1 MDILQFEPRFSETVG
16 RLIYETDRQL
26 FDLFFKNP
34 ENILEKLLR
43 MGVCW
48 DPERIILAFSEEEV
62 LGVLAYDLEGSESGV
77 IDLFRNLGP
86 VDALRVMMMDLIDSM
101 STQRV
106 EDGDLYIAS
115 LAVAPEARG
124 QGVGFRL
131 LQEAQMIAEDRG
143 LDRLTLDVSPANTPA
158 LNLYSKFGFR
168 FTGKKEIKILKR
180 GFYQMELPLH

>member
-1 MDILQFEPRFSETVG
+1 MDIVQFEPRFSETVG

-34 ENILEKLLR
+34 EGTLEKLLR
-43 MGVCW
+43 NGVCW
-48 DPERIILAFSEEEV
+48 DPERIILAASEGEV
-62 LGVLAYDLEGSESGV
+62 LGVLAYDLEGSESEF
-77 IDLFRNLGP
+77 IDLFRKLGP
-86 VDALRVMMMDLIDSM
+86 MDALRVMMMDLIDSL
-101 STQRV
+101 STQKV

-131 LQEAQMIAEDRG
+131 LQEAQMIAEERG
-143 LDRLTLDVSPANTPA
+143 LDRLTLDVSPTNTPA

-168 FTGKKEIKILKR
+168 FTGKKEIKLLKR
-180 GFYQMELPLH
+180 EFHQMELPLQ

>member
-1 MDILQFEPRFSETVG
+1 MDIVRFEPRFLETAG

-34 ENILEKLLR
+34 EVALEKLLR
-43 MGVCW
+43 NGVCW
-48 DPERIILAFSEEEV
+48 DPERIIVASSEGEI
-62 LGVLAYDLEGSESGV
+62 LGVLAYEIDNSKSGV
-77 IDLFRNLGP
+77 LDLIRKLGP
-86 VDALRVMMMDLIDSM
+86 GDSLRVIMMDLIDSL

-143 LDRLTLDVSPANTPA
+143 LDRLTLDVSPTNTPA
-158 LNLYSKFGFR
+158 LNLYSRFGFR
-168 FTGKKEIKILKR
+168 LKGEKEIRILKR
-180 GFYQMELPLH
+180 RFQQMELPLH